1 MSIDPDAILVDSL
14 LAPWEW
20 GKVVP
25 LFSGVSDR
33 AFLGIAAVEESKI
46 SMSIAVPL
54 QHGPCGLKISTYSI
68 FFK

>member
-1 MSIDPDAILVDSL
+1 MSIDPDAILVDFL

-33 AFLGIAAVEESKI
+33 AFLGIVGVEESKI

-54 QHGPCGLKISTYSI
+54 QHGPCGLKVA
-68 FFK
+68 FF